1 MVDLWMPIMEYKYD
15 VYDVS
20 MLIDIKIGSE
30 PDC

>member
-15 VYDVS
+15 VYAVS